1 MNLYEKVSKLQAE
14 LKCNKSQYN
23 SFGKYNYRSCEDI
36 TEAIKPYL
44 TQLGLV
50 LIMNDEVV
58 FIEGPNY
65 VISEGEKKSNGRFYI
80 KSTATLINT
89 EDGEKISSTAYA
101 REEDAKKGMD
111 ASQVTG
117 AASSYSRKYALNALL
132 CLDDTKDADAS
143 NTHSKESTTPN
154 IQSRPQ
160 QRPTNNQT
168 SSRNSTSANIS
179 ITLEEATN
187 TIMPAGKFAGKTLGE
202 ILAENKGYITFVA
215 NTSKD
220 AKLKAAAIKLLEE

>member
-58 FIEGPNY
+58 FIEG
-65 VISEGEKKSNGRFYI
+65 RFYI

-101 REEDAKKGMD
+101 REEDTKKGMD

-117 AASSYSRKYALNALL
+117 TASSYSRKYALNALL

-154 IQSRPQ
+154 NQSRPQ

-202 ILAENKGYITFVA
+202 ILAENKGYIAFIA

>member
-44 TQLGLV
+44 TQLGLA

-58 FIEGPNY
+58 FID
-65 VISEGEKKSNGRFYI
+65 GRFYI

-179 ITLEEATN
+179 ITLAEATN

-202 ILAENKGYITFVA
+202 ILAENKGYISFVA

-220 AKLKAAAIKLLEE
+220 AKLKAAAIKLLEG

>member
-1 MNLYEKVSKLQAE
+1 
-14 LKCNKSQYN
+14 
-23 SFGKYNYRSCEDI
+23 
-36 TEAIKPYL
+36 
-44 TQLGLV
+44 
-50 LIMNDEVV
+50 
-58 FIEGPNY
+58 
-65 VISEGEKKSNGRFYI
+65 
-80 KSTATLINT
+80 
-89 EDGEKISSTAYA
+89 
-101 REEDAKKGMD
+101 MD

-179 ITLEEATN
+179 ITLEEAAN

-202 ILAENKGYITFVA
+202 ILAENKGYISFVA

>member
-44 TQLGLV
+44 TQLGLA

-58 FIEGPNY
+58 FID
-65 VISEGEKKSNGRFYI
+65 GRFYI

-202 ILAENKGYITFVA
+202 ILAENKGYISFVA

-220 AKLKAAAIKLLEE
+220 AKLKAAAIKLLEG

>member
-44 TQLGLV
+44 TQLGLA

-58 FIEGPNY
+58 FID
-65 VISEGEKKSNGRFYI
+65 GRFYI

-220 AKLKAAAIKLLEE
+220 AKLKAAAIKLLEG